1 VKKKYSRLA
10 KWAGIFTTIVT
21 TLTFGILAL
30 TQLYNWFG
38 PVSLPEC
45 DDSGVQSTIR
55 NIFREKA
62 KVEIAVMDAF
72 TPAPIAADGLSC
84 TADLT
89 FSDKARARLSYRVY
103 LQDGHVMVQTGDVKT
118 L

>member
-1 VKKKYSRLA
+1 MGRHLHDYRYDV
-10 KWAGIFTTIVT
+10 
-21 TLTFGILAL
+21 TFGILAL

-89 FSDKARARLSYRVY
+89 FSDKARARLSYRVVPAGRPCHGA
-103 LQDGHVMVQTGDVKT
+103 DR
-118 L
+118 